1 MASQN
6 TVWVI
11 INCQPIV
18 NAMRDR
24 LDHGAFSEINSLLS
38 YLKSFEEKLSSMAQ
52 AVGGHVY
59 VMLYERIVLEIPIT
73 LAEQVPDMVK
83 ELKSKLGP
91 EISCGI
97 GLDYDE
103 ANRACQISAGT
114 GRIEM
119 YGEDTQKN
127 DEYAE
132 PAFEL
137 PPNLFNPDMQHT
149 VNNPIPDRHV
159 DQKAPVLRP
168 ALEQELQMD
177 AQYLQAIGQ
186 TLGAGAAQEAQQQ
199 AAQQQQQA
207 GGEGEEGEGPRDLL
221 EALNGGPVDG
231 HQPEDEDEEGSKE
244 SKGDSEEGETE
255 EKGEEDGEE
264 SAEGDA
270 KLASS
275 LLNIRDRIPELIA
288 LQEKNPE
295 AFKQSL
301 AMIQKLIGLARSR
314 KKSST
319 KKSEIDQINGKLDD
333 LTKKIAMKYPV
344 GTRKGRKVKVIIDG
358 KAVWR
363 SMSAGRVSDSKGQPI
378 SVKSHNAAAESGSQ
392 EEQK

>member
-11 INCQPIV
+11 INCQPVV
-18 NAMRDR
+18 NAMRER
-24 LDHGAFSEINSLLS
+24 LDNGAFSEINTLLS
-38 YLKSFEEKLSSMAQ
+38 YLKSFEERLSSMVQKA
-52 AVGGHVY
+52 GGHVY

-73 LAEQVPDMVK
+73 LAEQIPDMVK
-83 ELKSKLGP
+83 ELKDKLGP
-91 EISCGI
+91 DVSCGI
-97 GLDYDE
+97 GLDYEE
-103 ANRACQISAGT
+103 ANRACLISAGT

-127 DEYAE
+127 DDYAE
-132 PAFEL
+132 PAFEI
-137 PPNLFNPDMQHT
+137 PPNLFNPQMQNT
-149 VNNPIPDRHV
+149 VNNPIPDRRTGP
-159 DQKAPVLRP
+159 KTPVLRP
-168 ALEQELQMD
+168 GLEEELQID

-186 TLGAGAAQEAQQQ
+186 TLGVGAAAEAQQQ
-199 AAQQQQQA
+199 AAKQQQA
-207 GGEGEEGEGPRDLL
+207 QQGGEGKEGPRDLL

-231 HQPEDEDEEGSKE
+231 HHPEEEEKEGSKE
-244 SKGDSEEGETE
+244 PEIDSKEGGSEE
-255 EKGEEDGEE
+255 KAEDG
-264 SAEGDA
+264 GDDA
-270 KLASS
+270 KLASL

-301 AMIQKLIGLARSR
+301 VMIQKLIGLARSR
-314 KKSST
+314 KKSSA
-319 KKSEIDQINGKLDD
+319 KKSEIDSINGKLDE
-333 LTKKIAMKYPV
+333 LTKKIAMRYPV

-363 SMSAGRVSDSKGQPI
+363 SMSAGRVIDSKGQPI
-378 SVKSHNAAAESGSQ
+378 SVKSHNAAATSGSQ